1 MDNYH
6 YDRPPDTPVSSY
18 LEHARLYRSLG
29 LFLVPEARPVRGPD
43 GDLVCDCFRGADCGN
58 PGKHPRQAGW
68 REEWV
73 NVRRWWVGSHSN
85 IAIATGAVSKIVV
98 LDVDP
103 RHGGDRTLAEL
114 EGEHGKLPPTWRFL
128 TGGGGSHLL
137 FRHPGVYVK
146 SGSDVLGAGLDL
158 KGDGGKITAPPSL
171 HISGRRYRIDPERH
185 PDSTRLARLP
195 CWVLEMI
202 ERNQQRRRIRPEPPV
217 RPSRGLSAYGEAA
230 LTNAVDRILSA
241 GQGSQ
246 EETLNQEVYGIGR
259 LAGAG
264 AVPAGLALAAL
275 KLAARRMPDYD
286 QGRRWGERE
295 LETKVARSFA
305 EGVSHP
311 RRTR

>member
-1 MDNYH
+1 MDNY
-6 YDRPPDTPVSSY
+6 YNRPPDMPDSTY
-18 LEHARLYRSLG
+18 LEHARLYQRLG

-43 GDLVCDCFRGADCGN
+43 GQLICDCFRGADCGD

-68 REEWV
+68 RDEWV
-73 NVRRWWVGSHSN
+73 NVLRWWRGNHTN
-85 IAIATGAVSKIVV
+85 IGIATGAVSKIVA

-114 EGEHGKLPPTWRFL
+114 EEQHGQLPPTWRLL
-128 TGGGGSHLL
+128 TGGGGSHLV
-137 FRHPGVYVK
+137 FRHPGFYVK
-146 SGSDVLGAGLDL
+146 SGSDVLGEGLDL

-185 PDSTRLARLP
+185 PDNTRLARLP
-195 CWVLEMI
+195 VWVLEMI
-202 ERNQQRRRIRPEPPV
+202 ERNQQRRRIRPERPV

-230 LTNAVDRILSA
+230 LNNAVDRILSA

-246 EETLNQEVYGIGR
+246 EQTLNSEAYGIGR

-264 AVPAGLALAAL
+264 AVPAGFALAAL
-275 KLAARRMPDYD
+275 KLAAGRMADYD
-286 QGRRWGERE
+286 PARRWHERE
-295 LETKVARSFA
+295 LETKVERSFA
-305 EGVSHP
+305 EGVAHP